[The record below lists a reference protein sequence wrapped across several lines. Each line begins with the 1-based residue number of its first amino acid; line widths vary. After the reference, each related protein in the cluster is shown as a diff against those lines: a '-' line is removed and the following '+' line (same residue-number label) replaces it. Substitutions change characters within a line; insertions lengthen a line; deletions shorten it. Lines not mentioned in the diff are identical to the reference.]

1 MLWKPYDARFD
12 EFKRNM
18 SVHKNIL
25 QFVLSLHHIKITKQA
40 VHAEQL
46 HFKEKGIRD
55 MIHDDR
61 ARRTQTFTEEIKDI
75 LDLQQRGMIALAHLY
90 RPAHLLFLI
99 RPSFPSPP
107 TMDTSPRL

>member
-25 QFVLSLHHIKITKQA
+25 QFALSLHHIKISKQA
-40 VHAEQL
+40 VHAEEL

-55 MIHDDR
+55 MINDDR
-61 ARRTQTFTEEIKDI
+61 SRRTQTVTKAIKDV
-75 LDLQQRGMIALAHLY
+75 LDQQQRGMITLAHVY
-90 RPAHLLFLI
+90 HVAHFLFLI